1 MWRKTVPVNID
12 PKDEKIWKYLVEHK
26 TPVTQEK
33 MAKYFLISKSHA
45 GRALNFFVEKG
56 LAEIVKIGTTKF
68 YRVKE

>member
-1 MWRKTVPVNID
+1 MWRKIVPVNID

-56 LAEIVKIGTTKF
+56 LAEIVKMGTTKF
-68 YRVKE
+68 YKIKE

>member
-1 MWRKTVPVNID
+1 MPVSID

-26 TPVTQEK
+26 TPVTQDK

-45 GRALNFFVEKG
+45 GRALNFFVDNG
-56 LAEIVKIGTTKF
+56 LAEIVKVGRTKF